1 MFANTYAE
9 KIMQIAQPT
18 MQRQSNVCKAS
29 YVKSKP
35 FVAALHCIVTA
46 TAIAACAGC
55 SAQEAAIALPAPRDT
70 ITLQSGYF
78 SSDYGN
84 NVDYAQFVLEQ
95 SRGTE
100 RLARWVYESNME
112 RFDRPALR
120 TALFLGANMVNFL
133 GNSSLAYHEWG
144 HASRME
150 AGGQKAQFFTSMDAL
165 NPAPSRSFLGYA
177 GNMLFKFSGAT
188 GSVDATSTFK
198 ANKESGRAHD
208 AIVNGAGVNNEI
220 YLAERND
227 EQYFLQGHGGIFGI
241 FNSENRFA
249 IARYVTWVSD
259 SPGNDMNNI
268 TRVYRQSGVDRNIQ
282 ADDLRNINLLSAFS
296 GAVVSDVLARRDF
309 IADGKTEAQP
319 WLIKGFLVPN
329 QYNYLS
335 SRGITRKWMSAYAFQ
350 DRLKLL
356 GSYESV
362 VRGDEYSELGLGVYK
377 DFGTWDVYG
386 KVTGKDF
393 DTLNL
398 EAAASTHVA
407 KDWKLGIT
415 AYVWDSRSLLGE
427 RNTLDFSKNK
437 TQQVSVAL
445 SYVY

>member
-1 MFANTYAE
+1 
-9 KIMQIAQPT
+9 MQIAHPT
-18 MQRQSNVCKAS
+18 SQHAPKLSRAS
-29 YVKSKP
+29 PGKSKP
-35 FVAALHCIVTA
+35 LVAAYRCLA
-46 TAIAACAGC
+46 MAAAIAASNWCA
-55 SAQEAAIALPAPRDT
+55 AQEAANTPTAPRDT

-78 SSDYGN
+78 SSDYAN

-100 RLARWVYESNME
+100 RLARWVYEKN
-112 RFDRPALR
+112 RDKFDSPTTR
-120 TALFLGANMVNFL
+120 TALFLSANAVNLL
-133 GNSSLAYHEWG
+133 GNSFLAYHEWG

-150 AGGQKAQFFTSMDAL
+150 AGGQKAQFFTSFDAID
-165 NPAPSRSFLGYA
+165 PTPSRSFLGYA
-177 GNMLFKFSGAT
+177 GNMLFKFSGST
-188 GSVDATSTFK
+188 NVVDPKSTFK
-198 ANKESGRAHD
+198 ANKESGKARD

-220 YLAERND
+220 FLTERND
-227 EQYFLQGHGGIFGI
+227 EQYFLKGNGGVFGI

-249 IARYVTWVSD
+249 IAQYVTWGPD
-259 SPGNDMNNI
+259 LPGNDMNNI

-282 ADDLRNINLLSAFS
+282 PDDLRKINLLSAFS

-309 IADGKTEAQP
+309 IVDGKTDVQP

-335 SRGITRKWMSAYAFQ
+335 SRGITRKWVSAYAFN
-350 DRLKLL
+350 DGLKIL

-362 VRGDEYSELGLGVYK
+362 VRGDDYSELGLGAYK
-377 DFGTWDVYG
+377 DFGTWDVYA

-398 EAAASTHVA
+398 EAAASTYVA
-407 KDWKLGIT
+407 KDWKLGLK

-437 TQQVSVAL
+437 TQQLSVAL

>member
-1 MFANTYAE
+1 
-9 KIMQIAQPT
+9 MQVAKFISLSASKVS
-18 MQRQSNVCKAS
+18 RGRHAKA
-29 YVKSKP
+29 KP
-35 FVAALHCIVTA
+35 LVAAHRCFALAV
-46 TAIAACAGC
+46 AIAASSWCA
-55 SAQEAAIALPAPRDT
+55 AQEAATAFPAPRDT

-78 SSDYGN
+78 SSDYAN

-100 RLARWVYESNME
+100 RLARWVYESN
-112 RFDRPALR
+112 RDKFDSQTTR
-120 TALFLGANMVNFL
+120 TALFVGANIVNFL

-150 AGGQKAQFFTSMDAL
+150 AGGQKAHFFTSFDAID
-165 NPAPSRSFLGYA
+165 PAPSRSFLGYA

-188 GSVDATSTFK
+188 GPVDATSTFK
-198 ANKESGRAHD
+198 ANQESGRARD
-208 AIVNGAGVNNEI
+208 AIVDGAGVNNEVF
-220 YLAERND
+220 LAERND
-227 EQYFLQGHGGIFGI
+227 EQYFLKGHVGVFGI

-249 IARYVTWVSD
+249 IASYVTWGPD
-259 SPGNDMNNI
+259 LPGNDMNNI

-282 ADDLRNINLLSAFS
+282 ADDLRKINLLSAFS

-309 IADGKTEAQP
+309 IVEGKIDAQP
-319 WLIKGFLVPN
+319 WLIHRFLVPN

-335 SRGITRKWMSAYAFQ
+335 SRGITRKWVSGYAFNES
-350 DRLKLL
+350 LKVMS
-356 GSYESV
+356 SYESV
-362 VRGDEYSELGLGVYK
+362 VRGDDYSEFGFGAYK
-377 DFGTWDVYG
+377 DFGTWDVVA

-398 EAAASTHVA
+398 EAAASTYVA
-407 KDWKLGIT
+407 KDWKLGLK

-437 TQQVSVAL
+437 TQQLSVAL